1 MELQLF
7 LLIAV
12 SFALGYLVKGRW
24 GKSGQ
29 AIWKDHI
36 TGLPSRKD
44 FEHRLELGLK
54 TRCEMALIIID
65 LDNFKTVN
73 DQQGHLAGDSL
84 LQKAASTL
92 LHETSEL
99 GTLFRWGGDEFVL
112 LITESPEELG
122 SLRTQIEERFEAANI
137 GLSCSTGSARQQTSD
152 SAAAFFQRADQNLYS
167 NKS

>member
-1 MELQLF
+1 
-7 LLIAV
+7 
-12 SFALGYLVKGRW
+12 
-24 GKSGQ
+24 
-29 AIWKDHI
+29 
-36 TGLPSRKD
+36 
-44 FEHRLELGLK
+44 
-54 TRCEMALIIID
+54 
-65 LDNFKTVN
+65 
-73 DQQGHLAGDSL
+73 
-84 LQKAASTL
+84 L